1 MQMHDPVQMARLWAV
16 SLGGGG
22 LEMALEADE
31 LRGDLMYVDTG
42 DSPASSPAVSRI
54 SSADGVSAA
63 PTAQASPTM
72 SENILAS
79 SPASSPA
86 SCTSSLPSPS
96 AYLSGGAGA
105 GMRGSRCKTR
115 VGADEP
121 TWGLNE
127 AVERMRGFQERY
139 TTSIQT
145 AAGSGQL
152 AKVLE
157 VTEGTEHLE
166 LFKSHGSAHGADH
179 VKFVGKERPATY
191 MPVSLSVSPSVSLS
205 LPQLRVCS
213 QVELLWKRTPCCI
226 GACVALR

>member
-31 LRGDLMYVDTG
+31 LCGDVMYVDTG

-72 SENILAS
+72 PENPLAS
-79 SPASSPA
+79 SPASPHGSRI
-86 SCTSSLPSPS
+86 LPSPS

-179 VKFVGKERPATY
+179 VKFVGKERPAAS
-191 MPVSLSVSPSVSLS
+191 MPVSLSMSPSVSLS
-205 LPQLRVCS
+205 LPQPTVCS
-213 QVELLWKRTPCCI
+213 QVE
-226 GACVALR
+226 